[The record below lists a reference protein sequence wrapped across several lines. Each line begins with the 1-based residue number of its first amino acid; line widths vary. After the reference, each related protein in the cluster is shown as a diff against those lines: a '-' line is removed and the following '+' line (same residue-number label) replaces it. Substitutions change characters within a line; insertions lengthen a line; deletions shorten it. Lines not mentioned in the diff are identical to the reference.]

1 MHGDNKLDWNYYV
14 IVDKNKFA
22 MKIFLG
28 MLKSLNG
35 LIAAC
40 KLLLLGG
47 ISSMFF
53 HGTSYL
59 ADKVPLG

>member
-1 MHGDNKLDWNYYV
+1 MFYYFV
-14 IVDKNKFA
+14 IVEKTIGI
-22 MKIFLG
+22 KICFWGL
-28 MLKSLNG
+28 LKSLND

-40 KLLLLGG
+40 KLLLVG

>member
-1 MHGDNKLDWNYYV
+1 MGTKLDWNHFVKLKYV
-14 IVDKNKFA
+14 FEV
-22 MKIFLG
+22 
-28 MLKSLNG
+28 LKSLND

-40 KLLLLGG
+40 KLLLGS

>member
-1 MHGDNKLDWNYYV
+1 MHGDNKLDWNYFV
-14 IVDKNKFA
+14 MVEKTIGIKLCFGV
-22 MKIFLG
+22 
-28 MLKSLNG
+28 LKSLND

-40 KLLLLGG
+40 KLLFGG

>member
-1 MHGDNKLDWNYYV
+1 MHGDNKLDLNYF
-14 IVDKNKFA
+14 ITVDKRKLEWKYVF
-22 MKIFLG
+22 G
-28 MLKSLNG
+28 MLKCLNS

-40 KLLLLGG
+40 KLLLGS